1 MTDSMITI
9 LNDTFEDF
17 DNDTIETTETYLT
30 KSKKRAERR
39 KKNITKA
46 KRKRNI
52 DLSVSYSDDPLYKN
66 LHQYSKNK
74 IHCSCPLCAFNHK
87 KHGYTTYTVQDLKRF
102 DEMKNQEEEF
112 DFDIDVLGKE
122 A

>member
-1 MTDSMITI
+1 MTTI
-9 LNDTFEDF
+9 LNDTFDDF
-17 DNDTIETTETYLT
+17 VTDDIETTAAYLE
-30 KSKKRAERR
+30 KSKRRAERR
-39 KKNITKA
+39 KKNIMKA

-52 DLSVSYSDDPLYKN
+52 DLSVGYANDPLYNN

-74 IHCSCPLCAFNHK
+74 IHCSCQLCAFNHK

-102 DEMKNQEEEF
+102 DEMRDQEREF
-112 DFDIDVLGKE
+112 DFDIDILGKE